1 MNKLEEILGYEFKNQ
16 NLLRQALTHGS
27 ISTDLHKNYERLEF
41 LGDRV
46 LGLAM
51 AQLLYREF
59 PEEKEG
65 ILSPRHMRLVCKDTV
80 ARVALELG
88 IDKFINAE
96 NNHLRRNLN
105 VLCDVMEAVIGAICI
120 DSDIQQAVD
129 FVDRNWEHF
138 VSHEA
143 KPQRDNKTKL
153 QELSHKMKLGN
164 PTYRMLGKK
173 GTEHEPLFYVEVR
186 LDNNMTAQGNGVNK
200 KTAEQHAAGVLLL
213 QLQEEKGNK

>member
-1 MNKLEEILGYEFKNQ
+1 MNKLEEILGYEFKDKK
-16 NLLRQALTHGS
+16 LLKQALTHGS
-27 ISTDLHKNYERLEF
+27 VSTDLHKNYERLEF

-80 ARVALELG
+80 ARVGLEL
-88 IDKFINAE
+88 KINEYIKAE
-96 NNHLRRNLN
+96 NNYLKRNLN
-105 VLCDVMEAVIGAICI
+105 VLCDVMEAIIGAICV
-120 DSDIQQAVD
+120 DSDIQNAVD

-138 VSHEA
+138 VSHES

-153 QELSHKMKLGN
+153 QELSHKLKLGN
-164 PTYRMLGKK
+164 PSYRMLGKK
-173 GTEHEPLFYVEVR
+173 GSEHEPLFYVEVC
-186 LDNNMTAQGNGVNK
+186 LDNDMKAQGCGVNK
-200 KTAEQHAAGVLLL
+200 KSAEQHAAGVLLL
-213 QLQEEKGNK
+213 SLQEENSHS